1 MFFLKFTKK
10 ENLRVLKLTNSE
22 GHFKIE
28 PLYPGWGVTIGNTLR
43 RVLLS
48 SLEGYAISSVK
59 IEGVDHEFA
68 TIKGVKEDMTEIILN
83 LKKIR
88 FKNKIEDEHPGE
100 KFNIIINNEKE
111 EITAG
116 DLGEY
121 IHLFEIINPDLIIL
135 NKKKFIS
142 LNITIVIKKGIGYVP
157 SISEEKHINPNG
169 TVTISM
175 DSIFTP
181 IEKVKYTI
189 YTIENC
195 SVSKNSTYERL
206 FLEIKT
212 DGTINPKDAL
222 IKASNLVIRHL
233 KLLSNKKIS
242 LNYNKKYKKKKQT
255 NENYL
260 KLRNL
265 FNSSL
270 ERKNLSVRTLNC
282 LKKAKILTWGDLIK
296 SNPTKYLGKKSKAK
310 IVEFHESLTNK
321 ILKNICE
328 KINVIDLSNDFR
340 MNNNSIFK
348 KRRFKYG
355 LPELNKKIL
364 KKTKNIANP
373 GCFATAIQLAILPLA
388 KSNLLK
394 KNIHISAITGSTGA
408 GRMNN

>member
-10 ENLRVLKLTNSE
+10 ENLRVLKLTNYE

-48 SLEGYAISSVK
+48 SLEGYAIYSVK

-88 FKNKIEDEHPGE
+88 FKKKIEDEQEEEEDPGE
-100 KFNIIINNEKE
+100 KFNIIIKNEKE

-135 NKKKFIS
+135 NKNKFIY

-157 SISEEKHINPNG
+157 SDSEENEKHINTNGNGNGNG
-169 TVTISM
+169 TGTGTGTGTISM

-181 IEKVKYTI
+181 IKKVK

-206 FLEIKT
+206 FFEIKT

-265 FNSSL
+265 LNSSL

-282 LKKAKILTWGDLIK
+282 LKKAKIFTWGDLIK
-296 SNPTKYLGKKSKAK
+296 SNPTNFKYLGKKSLEELDLIMKK
-310 IVEFHESLTNK
+310 LTIYYGMNLEDYNK
-321 ILKNICE
+321 NKN
-328 KINVIDLSNDFR
+328 
-340 MNNNSIFK
+340 
-348 KRRFKYG
+348 
-355 LPELNKKIL
+355 
-364 KKTKNIANP
+364 
-373 GCFATAIQLAILPLA
+373 
-388 KSNLLK
+388 K
-394 KNIHISAITGSTGA
+394 KNI
-408 GRMNN
+408 

>member
-10 ENLRVLKLTNSE
+10 ENLRVLKLTNYE

-59 IEGVDHEFA
+59 IEGVDHEFD
-68 TIKGVKEDMTEIILN
+68 TIKGVKEDMTEILLN

-88 FKNKIEDEHPGE
+88 FKKKIEDEQEEDPGE
-100 KFNIIINNEKE
+100 KFNIIIKNEKE

-135 NKKKFIS
+135 NKNKFIS

-157 SISEEKHINPNG
+157 SDSDSDSDSEENEKHINTNG
-169 TVTISM
+169 TGTISM

-181 IEKVKYTI
+181 IKKVK

-206 FLEIKT
+206 FFEIKT

-222 IKASNLVIRHL
+222 IKASNLVIRHF

-265 FNSSL
+265 LNSSL

-282 LKKAKILTWGDLIK
+282 LKKAKIFTWGDLIK
-296 SNPTKYLGKKSKAK
+296 SNPTNFKYLGKKSLEELDLIMKK
-310 IVEFHESLTNK
+310 LT
-321 ILKNICE
+321 IYYG
-328 KINVIDLSNDFR
+328 
-340 MNNNSIFK
+340 MNLED
-348 KRRFKYG
+348 Y
-355 LPELNKKIL
+355 NKK
-364 KKTKNIANP
+364 KNQN
-373 GCFATAIQLAILPLA
+373 
-388 KSNLLK
+388 KNK
-394 KNIHISAITGSTGA
+394 KNI
-408 GRMNN
+408 

>member
-135 NKKKFIS
+135 NKNKLKFIS

-189 YTIENC
+189 ENC

-222 IKASNLVIRHL
+222 IKASNLVIRHF
-233 KLLSNKKIS
+233 KLLKKIS
-242 LNYNKKYKKKKQT
+242 LNYNKKYKKYKKKKQT

-296 SNPTKYLGKKSKAK
+296 SNPTKYLGKKYNSILGLIKKVDLRLVNKKVLENLVVSGAFDNFK
-310 IVEFHESLTNK
+310 IQRSQYFYEENGSNMIEK
-321 ILKNICE
+321 ILKFG
-328 KINVIDLSNDFR
+328 V
-340 MNNNSIFK
+340 
-348 KRRFKYG
+348 KY
-355 LPELNKKIL
+355 K
-364 KKTKNIANP
+364 
-373 GCFATAIQLAILPLA
+373 
-388 KSNLLK
+388 
-394 KNIHISAITGSTGA
+394 
-408 GRMNN
+408 

>member
-10 ENLRVLKLTNSE
+10 ENLRVLKLTNDE
-22 GHFKIE
+22 GHFQIE

-88 FKNKIEDEHPGE
+88 FKNKIEQEEYPGE

-116 DLGEY
+116 DLGES

-135 NKKKFIS
+135 NKNKLID

-157 SISEEKHINPNG
+157 SEAKEKHINPNG
-169 TVTISM
+169 TISM

-181 IEKVKYTI
+181 IKKVK

-222 IKASNLVIRHL
+222 IKASNMVIRHF

-242 LNYNKKYKKKKQT
+242 LNYNKKYKNKKPT
-255 NENYL
+255 NENYF

-265 FNSSL
+265 LNSSL
-270 ERKNLSVRTLNC
+270 ESKNLSVRTLNC
-282 LKKAKILTWGDLIK
+282 LKQAKLFTWGDLIK
-296 SNPTKYLGKKSKAK
+296 SNTTNLLNFKDLGKKSLEELDLIMKQ
-310 IVEFHESLTNK
+310 LTIYYGMNIEDYNK
-321 ILKNICE
+321 NKNKNKNKKNKKNNKNI
-328 KINVIDLSNDFR
+328 
-340 MNNNSIFK
+340 
-348 KRRFKYG
+348 
-355 LPELNKKIL
+355 
-364 KKTKNIANP
+364 
-373 GCFATAIQLAILPLA
+373 
-388 KSNLLK
+388 
-394 KNIHISAITGSTGA
+394 
-408 GRMNN
+408 

>member
-10 ENLRVLKLTNSE
+10 ENLRVLKLTNDE

-88 FKNKIEDEHPGE
+88 FKKKIEDEDEQEEDPGE
-100 KFNIIINNEKE
+100 KFNIIIKNEKE

-135 NKKKFIS
+135 NKNKFIY

-157 SISEEKHINPNG
+157 SDSDSDSDSDSEENEKHINTNG
-169 TVTISM
+169 NGTISM

-181 IEKVKYTI
+181 IKKVK

-206 FLEIKT
+206 FFEIKT

-222 IKASNLVIRHL
+222 IKASNLVIRHF
-233 KLLSNKKIS
+233 KLLYNKKIS

-265 FNSSL
+265 LNSSL

-282 LKKAKILTWGDLIK
+282 LKKAKIFTWGDLIK
-296 SNPTKYLGKKSKAK
+296 SNPTNFKYLGKKSLEELDLIMKK
-310 IVEFHESLTNK
+310 LTIYYGMNLEDYNK
-321 ILKNICE
+321 
-328 KINVIDLSNDFR
+328 
-340 MNNNSIFK
+340 
-348 KRRFKYG
+348 
-355 LPELNKKIL
+355 NKK
-364 KKTKNIANP
+364 KN
-373 GCFATAIQLAILPLA
+373 
-388 KSNLLK
+388 K
-394 KNIHISAITGSTGA
+394 KNI
-408 GRMNN
+408 

>member
-10 ENLRVLKLTNSE
+10 ENLIVLKLTNDE
-22 GHFKIE
+22 GHFQIE

-88 FKNKIEDEHPGE
+88 FKKKLEQDPGE

-135 NKKKFIS
+135 NKNKLIS

-157 SISEEKHINPNG
+157 SEAKEKHINTNG
-169 TVTISM
+169 TISM

-181 IEKVKYTI
+181 IKKVK

-206 FLEIKT
+206 FFEIKT

-222 IKASNLVIRHL
+222 IKASNLVRRHF

-242 LNYNKKYKKKKQT
+242 LNYNKKYKKKKPT

-260 KLRNL
+260 KLRNIL
-265 FNSSL
+265 NSSL
-270 ERKNLSVRTLNC
+270 ERNNLSVRTLNC
-282 LKKAKILTWGDLIK
+282 LKQAKILTWGDLIK
-296 SNPTKYLGKKSKAK
+296 SNTTNLLNFKYLGKKSLEELDLIMKK
-310 IVEFHESLTNK
+310 LTIYYGINIEDYNK
-321 ILKNICE
+321 NKKKNNKNI
-328 KINVIDLSNDFR
+328 
-340 MNNNSIFK
+340 
-348 KRRFKYG
+348 
-355 LPELNKKIL
+355 
-364 KKTKNIANP
+364 
-373 GCFATAIQLAILPLA
+373 
-388 KSNLLK
+388 
-394 KNIHISAITGSTGA
+394 
-408 GRMNN
+408 

>member
-10 ENLRVLKLTNSE
+10 ENLRVLKLTNYE

-88 FKNKIEDEHPGE
+88 FKKKIEEEEEDEDEDEDEEEDETDPGE

-135 NKKKFIS
+135 NKNKLIS
-142 LNITIVIKKGIGYVP
+142 LKITIVIKKGIGYVP
-157 SISEEKHINPNG
+157 SEENEKHINTNG
-169 TVTISM
+169 TLSM

-181 IEKVKYTI
+181 IKKVK

-206 FLEIKT
+206 FFEIKT

-222 IKASNLVIRHL
+222 IKASNLVRRHF

-242 LNYNKKYKKKKQT
+242 LNYNKKYKKKKKN
-255 NENYL
+255 NENYF

-265 FNSSL
+265 LNSSL
-270 ERKNLSVRTLNC
+270 EIKNLSGRTLNC

-296 SNPTKYLGKKSKAK
+296 SNPTNLLNLKYLGKKSLEELDLIMKK
-310 IVEFHESLTNK
+310 LTIYYGMNLEDYNK
-321 ILKNICE
+321 
-328 KINVIDLSNDFR
+328 
-340 MNNNSIFK
+340 
-348 KRRFKYG
+348 
-355 LPELNKKIL
+355 NKK
-364 KKTKNIANP
+364 KN
-373 GCFATAIQLAILPLA
+373 
-388 KSNLLK
+388 K
-394 KNIHISAITGSTGA
+394 KNI
-408 GRMNN
+408 

>member
-10 ENLRVLKLTNSE
+10 ENLRVLKLTNYE

-88 FKNKIEDEHPGE
+88 FKKKIEDDEQDDEDEQDEQDPGE
-100 KFNIIINNEKE
+100 KFKIIINNEKE

-121 IHLFEIINPDLIIL
+121 IHLFEIRNPDLIIL
-135 NKKKFIS
+135 NKKKFLS

-157 SISEEKHINPNG
+157 SEENEKHIEENENG
-169 TVTISM
+169 TEKHIEENENGTISM

-181 IEKVKYTI
+181 IKKVK

-265 FNSSL
+265 LNSSL

-282 LKKAKILTWGDLIK
+282 LKKAKIFTWGDLIK
-296 SNPTKYLGKKSKAK
+296 SNPTNFKYLGKKSLEELDLIMKK
-310 IVEFHESLTNK
+310 LTIYYGMNLEDYNK
-321 ILKNICE
+321 
-328 KINVIDLSNDFR
+328 
-340 MNNNSIFK
+340 
-348 KRRFKYG
+348 
-355 LPELNKKIL
+355 NKK
-364 KKTKNIANP
+364 KN
-373 GCFATAIQLAILPLA
+373 
-388 KSNLLK
+388 K
-394 KNIHISAITGSTGA
+394 KNI
-408 GRMNN
+408 

>member
-10 ENLRVLKLTNSE
+10 ENLRVLKLTNYE

-88 FKNKIEDEHPGE
+88 FKKKMEDADSPGE
-100 KFNIIINNEKE
+100 KFKIIINNEKE

-116 DLGEY
+116 DLGES

-135 NKKKFIS
+135 NKKKFLS
-142 LNITIVIKKGIGYVP
+142 LKITIVIKKGIGYVP
-157 SISEEKHINPNG
+157 SEENEKHINTNG
-169 TVTISM
+169 TISM

-181 IEKVKYTI
+181 IKNVK

-206 FLEIKT
+206 FFEIKT

-222 IKASNLVIRHL
+222 IKASNLVIRHF

-242 LNYNKKYKKKKQT
+242 LNYNKKYKKKKKT
-255 NENYL
+255 NENYFQ
-260 KLRNL
+260 LRNL
-265 FNSSL
+265 LNSYL
-270 ERKNLSVRTLNC
+270 EIERKNLSGRTLNF
-282 LKKAKILTWGDLIK
+282 LKKAKIFTWGDLIK
-296 SNPTKYLGKKSKAK
+296 SNPTNLLNLKYLGKKSLEELDLIMKK
-310 IVEFHESLTNK
+310 LTIYYGMNIEDYNK
-321 ILKNICE
+321 
-328 KINVIDLSNDFR
+328 
-340 MNNNSIFK
+340 
-348 KRRFKYG
+348 
-355 LPELNKKIL
+355 NKK
-364 KKTKNIANP
+364 KN
-373 GCFATAIQLAILPLA
+373 
-388 KSNLLK
+388 K
-394 KNIHISAITGSTGA
+394 KNI
-408 GRMNN
+408 

>member
-10 ENLRVLKLTNSE
+10 ENLRVLKLTNYE

-88 FKNKIEDEHPGE
+88 FKKKIEDEQDPGE
-100 KFNIIINNEKE
+100 KFNIIIKNEKE

-135 NKKKFIS
+135 NKNKFIS

-157 SISEEKHINPNG
+157 SDSEENEKHINTNG
-169 TVTISM
+169 NGTISM

-181 IEKVKYTI
+181 IKKVK

-206 FLEIKT
+206 FFEIKT

-222 IKASNLVIRHL
+222 IKASNLVRRHF

-265 FNSSL
+265 LNSSL

-282 LKKAKILTWGDLIK
+282 LKKAKIFTWGDLIK
-296 SNPTKYLGKKSKAK
+296 SNPTNFKYLGKKSLEELDLIMKK
-310 IVEFHESLTNK
+310 LTIYYGMNLEDYNK
-321 ILKNICE
+321 NKN
-328 KINVIDLSNDFR
+328 K
-340 MNNNSIFK
+340 
-348 KRRFKYG
+348 
-355 LPELNKKIL
+355 NK
-364 KKTKNIANP
+364 N
-373 GCFATAIQLAILPLA
+373 
-388 KSNLLK
+388 K
-394 KNIHISAITGSTGA
+394 KNI
-408 GRMNN
+408 

>member
-10 ENLRVLKLTNSE
+10 ENLRVLKLTNYE

-48 SLEGYAISSVK
+48 SLEGYAIYSVK

-88 FKNKIEDEHPGE
+88 FKKKIEDEQDPGE
-100 KFNIIINNEKE
+100 KFNIIIKNEKE

-135 NKKKFIS
+135 NKNKFIY

-157 SISEEKHINPNG
+157 SDSEENEKHINTNG
-169 TVTISM
+169 TISM

-181 IEKVKYTI
+181 IKKVK

-206 FLEIKT
+206 FFEIKT

-222 IKASNLVIRHL
+222 IKASNLVIRHF

-265 FNSSL
+265 LNSSL

-296 SNPTKYLGKKSKAK
+296 SNPTNFKYLGKKSLEELDLIMKK
-310 IVEFHESLTNK
+310 LTIYYGMNLEDYNK
-321 ILKNICE
+321 NKN
-328 KINVIDLSNDFR
+328 
-340 MNNNSIFK
+340 
-348 KRRFKYG
+348 
-355 LPELNKKIL
+355 
-364 KKTKNIANP
+364 KN
-373 GCFATAIQLAILPLA
+373 
-388 KSNLLK
+388 K
-394 KNIHISAITGSTGA
+394 KNI
-408 GRMNN
+408 

>member
-10 ENLRVLKLTNSE
+10 ENLRVLKLTNYE

-88 FKNKIEDEHPGE
+88 FKKKIEDEQEEDEQEEDPGE

-157 SISEEKHINPNG
+157 SEENEKHINTNG
-169 TVTISM
+169 TISM

-189 YTIENC
+189 ENC

-206 FLEIKT
+206 FFEIKT

-265 FNSSL
+265 LNSSL

-282 LKKAKILTWGDLIK
+282 LKKAKIFTWGDLIK
-296 SNPTKYLGKKSKAK
+296 SNPTNFKYLGKKSLEELDLIMKK
-310 IVEFHESLTNK
+310 LTIYYGMNLEDYNK
-321 ILKNICE
+321 NKKKNNKNI
-328 KINVIDLSNDFR
+328 
-340 MNNNSIFK
+340 
-348 KRRFKYG
+348 
-355 LPELNKKIL
+355 
-364 KKTKNIANP
+364 
-373 GCFATAIQLAILPLA
+373 
-388 KSNLLK
+388 
-394 KNIHISAITGSTGA
+394 
-408 GRMNN
+408 

>member
-10 ENLRVLKLTNSE
+10 ENLIVLKLTNDE
-22 GHFKIE
+22 GHFQIE

-88 FKNKIEDEHPGE
+88 FKKKMEQEEEEEEEEDPGE

-121 IHLFEIINPDLIIL
+121 IHLFEIINTDLIIL
-135 NKKKFIS
+135 NKNKLIS
-142 LNITIVIKKGIGYVP
+142 LNLTIVIKKGIGYVP
-157 SISEEKHINPNG
+157 SEENEKHINPNG
-169 TVTISM
+169 TISM

-181 IEKVKYTI
+181 IKNVK

-195 SVSKNSTYERL
+195 SISSVSKNYERL
-206 FLEIKT
+206 FFEIKT

-222 IKASNLVIRHL
+222 IKASNMVIRHF

-242 LNYNKKYKKKKQT
+242 LNYNKKYKKKKPT
-255 NENYL
+255 NENYF

-265 FNSSL
+265 LNSSL

-282 LKKAKILTWGDLIK
+282 LKKAKILTWGDLMK
-296 SNPTKYLGKKSKAK
+296 SNTTNLLNFKYLGKKSLEELDLIMKK
-310 IVEFHESLTNK
+310 LTIYYGMNLEDYNQNK
-321 ILKNICE
+321 NKNKNKNKNIYE
-328 KINVIDLSNDFR
+328 TR
-340 MNNNSIFK
+340 
-348 KRRFKYG
+348 
-355 LPELNKKIL
+355 KKI
-364 KKTKNIANP
+364 
-373 GCFATAIQLAILPLA
+373 
-388 KSNLLK
+388 
-394 KNIHISAITGSTGA
+394 
-408 GRMNN
+408 

>member
-10 ENLRVLKLTNSE
+10 ENLRVLKLTNYE

-59 IEGVDHEFA
+59 IEGVDHEFD

-88 FKNKIEDEHPGE
+88 FKKKIEDEEDPGE
-100 KFNIIINNEKE
+100 KFNIIIKNEKE

-135 NKKKFIS
+135 NKNKFIS

-157 SISEEKHINPNG
+157 SDSDSDSDSEENEKHINTNGNG
-169 TVTISM
+169 TGTGTISM

-181 IEKVKYTI
+181 IKKVK

-206 FLEIKT
+206 FFEIKT

-222 IKASNLVIRHL
+222 IKASNLVIRHF

-265 FNSSL
+265 LNSSL

-282 LKKAKILTWGDLIK
+282 LKKAKIFTWGDLIK
-296 SNPTKYLGKKSKAK
+296 SNPTNFKYLGKKSLEELDLIMKK
-310 IVEFHESLTNK
+310 LTIYYGMNLEDYNK
-321 ILKNICE
+321 NKNQ
-328 KINVIDLSNDFR
+328 
-340 MNNNSIFK
+340 K
-348 KRRFKYG
+348 K
-355 LPELNKKIL
+355 NKN
-364 KKTKNIANP
+364 KNKN
-373 GCFATAIQLAILPLA
+373 
-388 KSNLLK
+388 K
-394 KNIHISAITGSTGA
+394 KNI
-408 GRMNN
+408 

>member
-10 ENLRVLKLTNSE
+10 ENLRVLKLTNYE

-59 IEGVDHEFA
+59 IEGVDHEFD

-88 FKNKIEDEHPGE
+88 FKKKIEDEQEEDPGE
-100 KFNIIINNEKE
+100 KFNIIIKNEKE

-157 SISEEKHINPNG
+157 SDSDSDSDSDSEENEKHINTNG
-169 TVTISM
+169 TGTISM

-181 IEKVKYTI
+181 IKKVK

-206 FLEIKT
+206 FFEIKT

-222 IKASNLVIRHL
+222 IKASNLVRRHF

-265 FNSSL
+265 LNSSL

-282 LKKAKILTWGDLIK
+282 LKKAKIFTWGDLIK
-296 SNPTKYLGKKSKAK
+296 SNPTNFKYLGKKSLEELDLIMKK
-310 IVEFHESLTNK
+310 LT
-321 ILKNICE
+321 IYYG
-328 KINVIDLSNDFR
+328 
-340 MNNNSIFK
+340 MNLED
-348 KRRFKYG
+348 Y
-355 LPELNKKIL
+355 NKK
-364 KKTKNIANP
+364 KKKNKN
-373 GCFATAIQLAILPLA
+373 
-388 KSNLLK
+388 KNK
-394 KNIHISAITGSTGA
+394 KNI
-408 GRMNN
+408 

>member
-10 ENLRVLKLTNSE
+10 ENLRVLKLTNYE

-88 FKNKIEDEHPGE
+88 FKKKIEDEQDPGE
-100 KFNIIINNEKE
+100 KFNIIIKNEKE

-135 NKKKFIS
+135 NKNKFIS

-157 SISEEKHINPNG
+157 SDSDSDSDSEENEKHINTNG
-169 TVTISM
+169 TISM

-181 IEKVKYTI
+181 IKKVK

-206 FLEIKT
+206 FFEIKT

-222 IKASNLVIRHL
+222 IKASNLVIRHF

-265 FNSSL
+265 LNSSL

-296 SNPTKYLGKKSKAK
+296 SNPTNFKYLGKKSLEELDLIMKK
-310 IVEFHESLTNK
+310 LTIYYGMNLEDYNK
-321 ILKNICE
+321 NKN
-328 KINVIDLSNDFR
+328 K
-340 MNNNSIFK
+340 
-348 KRRFKYG
+348 
-355 LPELNKKIL
+355 NK
-364 KKTKNIANP
+364 N
-373 GCFATAIQLAILPLA
+373 
-388 KSNLLK
+388 K
-394 KNIHISAITGSTGA
+394 KNI
-408 GRMNN
+408 

>member
-10 ENLRVLKLTNSE
+10 ENLRVLKLTNYE

-68 TIKGVKEDMTEIILN
+68 SIKGVKEDMTEIILN

-88 FKNKIEDEHPGE
+88 FKKKIEDEKEEEEDPGE
-100 KFNIIINNEKE
+100 KFNIIIKNEKE

-135 NKKKFIS
+135 NKNKFIS

-157 SISEEKHINPNG
+157 SDSEENEKPINTNG
-169 TVTISM
+169 NGTISM

-181 IEKVKYTI
+181 IKKVK

-206 FLEIKT
+206 FFEIKT

-222 IKASNLVIRHL
+222 IKASNLVIRHF

-265 FNSSL
+265 LNSSL

-296 SNPTKYLGKKSKAK
+296 SNPTNFKYLGKKSLEELDLIMKK
-310 IVEFHESLTNK
+310 LT
-321 ILKNICE
+321 IYYG
-328 KINVIDLSNDFR
+328 
-340 MNNNSIFK
+340 MNLED
-348 KRRFKYG
+348 Y
-355 LPELNKKIL
+355 NKK
-364 KKTKNIANP
+364 K
-373 GCFATAIQLAILPLA
+373 
-388 KSNLLK
+388 K
-394 KNIHISAITGSTGA
+394 KNK
-408 GRMNN
+408 NKNK

>member
-10 ENLRVLKLTNSE
+10 ENLRVLKLTNYE

-88 FKNKIEDEHPGE
+88 FKKKIEDEQEEEEDPGE

-157 SISEEKHINPNG
+157 SEENEKHINTNG
-169 TVTISM
+169 NEKHINTNGTISM

-189 YTIENC
+189 ENC

-206 FLEIKT
+206 FFEIKT

-255 NENYL
+255 NENYF

-265 FNSSL
+265 LNSSL

-282 LKKAKILTWGDLIK
+282 LKKAKIFTWGDLIK
-296 SNPTKYLGKKSKAK
+296 SNPTNFKYLGKKSLEELDLIMKK
-310 IVEFHESLTNK
+310 LTIYYGMNLEDYNK
-321 ILKNICE
+321 NKKKNNKNI
-328 KINVIDLSNDFR
+328 
-340 MNNNSIFK
+340 
-348 KRRFKYG
+348 
-355 LPELNKKIL
+355 
-364 KKTKNIANP
+364 
-373 GCFATAIQLAILPLA
+373 
-388 KSNLLK
+388 
-394 KNIHISAITGSTGA
+394 
-408 GRMNN
+408 

>member
-10 ENLRVLKLTNSE
+10 ENLIVLKLTNDE
-22 GHFKIE
+22 GHFQIE

-88 FKNKIEDEHPGE
+88 FKKKLEQEEEEEEEEDPGE

-116 DLGEY
+116 DLGES
-121 IHLFEIINPDLIIL
+121 IHLFEIINTDLIIL
-135 NKKKFIS
+135 NKNKLIS
-142 LNITIVIKKGIGYVP
+142 LNLTIVIKKGIGYVP
-157 SISEEKHINPNG
+157 SEENDVPSEENDVPSEENEKHINPNG
-169 TVTISM
+169 TISM

-181 IEKVKYTI
+181 IKNVK

-195 SVSKNSTYERL
+195 SVSKNYERL

-222 IKASNLVIRHL
+222 IKASNMVIRHF

-242 LNYNKKYKKKKQT
+242 LNYNKKYKKKKPT
-255 NENYL
+255 NENYF

-270 ERKNLSVRTLNC
+270 ERNNLSVRTLNC
-282 LKKAKILTWGDLIK
+282 LKKAKILTWGDLMK
-296 SNPTKYLGKKSKAK
+296 SNTTNLLNFKYLGKKSLEELDLIMKK
-310 IVEFHESLTNK
+310 LTIYYGMNLEDYNK
-321 ILKNICE
+321 
-328 KINVIDLSNDFR
+328 
-340 MNNNSIFK
+340 
-348 KRRFKYG
+348 
-355 LPELNKKIL
+355 NKK
-364 KKTKNIANP
+364 KN
-373 GCFATAIQLAILPLA
+373 
-388 KSNLLK
+388 KK
-394 KNIHISAITGSTGA
+394 KNETRKKI
-408 GRMNN
+408 

>member
-10 ENLRVLKLTNSE
+10 ENLRVLKLTNYE

-88 FKNKIEDEHPGE
+88 FKKKIEDEQEEEEEEDPGE

-116 DLGEY
+116 DLGES

-135 NKKKFIS
+135 NKNKFIS

-157 SISEEKHINPNG
+157 SEEKEKHINPNG
-169 TVTISM
+169 TISM

-189 YTIENC
+189 ENC
-195 SVSKNSTYERL
+195 SVSQNSTYERL
-206 FLEIKT
+206 FFEIKT

-260 KLRNL
+260 KLRNIL
-265 FNSSL
+265 NSSL

-282 LKKAKILTWGDLIK
+282 LKKAKIFTWGDLIK
-296 SNPTKYLGKKSKAK
+296 SNPTNFKYLGKKSLEELDLIMKK
-310 IVEFHESLTNK
+310 LTIYYGMNLEDYNK
-321 ILKNICE
+321 NKKKNNKNI
-328 KINVIDLSNDFR
+328 
-340 MNNNSIFK
+340 
-348 KRRFKYG
+348 
-355 LPELNKKIL
+355 
-364 KKTKNIANP
+364 
-373 GCFATAIQLAILPLA
+373 
-388 KSNLLK
+388 
-394 KNIHISAITGSTGA
+394 
-408 GRMNN
+408 

>member
-10 ENLRVLKLTNSE
+10 ENLRVLKLTNYE

-59 IEGVDHEFA
+59 MEGVDHEFA

-88 FKNKIEDEHPGE
+88 FKNKMEEEESEEPDPGE

-135 NKKKFIS
+135 NKKKLIS
-142 LNITIVIKKGIGYVP
+142 LKITIVIKKGIGYVP
-157 SISEEKHINPNG
+157 SEENEKHINPNG
-169 TVTISM
+169 TISM

-181 IEKVKYTI
+181 IKKVK

-222 IKASNLVIRHL
+222 IKASNLVRRHF

-242 LNYNKKYKKKKQT
+242 LNYNKKYKKKKQN
-255 NENYL
+255 NENYF

-265 FNSSL
+265 LNSYL
-270 ERKNLSVRTLNC
+270 DLRKNLSGRTLNC

-296 SNPTKYLGKKSKAK
+296 SNTTNLLNFKYLGKKSLEELDLIMKK
-310 IVEFHESLTNK
+310 LTIYYGMNLEDYNK
-321 ILKNICE
+321 
-328 KINVIDLSNDFR
+328 
-340 MNNNSIFK
+340 
-348 KRRFKYG
+348 
-355 LPELNKKIL
+355 NKK
-364 KKTKNIANP
+364 KN
-373 GCFATAIQLAILPLA
+373 
-388 KSNLLK
+388 K
-394 KNIHISAITGSTGA
+394 KNI
-408 GRMNN
+408 

>member
-88 FKNKIEDEHPGE
+88 LKKKMEYEYEEEEEEEEEEEKEKAKADSYSDEDEEEEEEDPGE
-100 KFNIIINNEKE
+100 KFKIIINNEKE

-116 DLGEY
+116 DLGES
-121 IHLFEIINPDLIIL
+121 INLFEIINPDLIIL
-135 NKKKFIS
+135 NKNKFIY

-157 SISEEKHINPNG
+157 SEEKEKHIKTNG
-169 TVTISM
+169 TISM

-181 IEKVKYTI
+181 IKNVK

-222 IKASNLVIRHL
+222 IKASNLVRRHF

-260 KLRNL
+260 KLRNIL
-265 FNSSL
+265 NSSL

-282 LKKAKILTWGDLIK
+282 LKKAKIFTWGDLIK
-296 SNPTKYLGKKSKAK
+296 SKSNTTKYLGKKSLEELYLIMKK
-310 IVEFHESLTNK
+310 LTIYYGMNIEDYNK
-321 ILKNICE
+321 KKKKKKKKKNKNI
-328 KINVIDLSNDFR
+328 
-340 MNNNSIFK
+340 
-348 KRRFKYG
+348 
-355 LPELNKKIL
+355 
-364 KKTKNIANP
+364 
-373 GCFATAIQLAILPLA
+373 
-388 KSNLLK
+388 
-394 KNIHISAITGSTGA
+394 
-408 GRMNN
+408 

>member
-10 ENLRVLKLTNSE
+10 ENLIVLKLTNYE
-22 GHFKIE
+22 GHFQIE

-88 FKNKIEDEHPGE
+88 FKKKMEQEQEEEEDPGE

-116 DLGEY
+116 DLGES

-135 NKKKFIS
+135 NKNKFIS

-157 SISEEKHINPNG
+157 SEENEKHINTEENEKHINTEENDG
-169 TVTISM
+169 TISM

-181 IEKVKYTI
+181 IKNVK

-206 FLEIKT
+206 FFEIKT

-222 IKASNLVIRHL
+222 IKASNLVIRHF

-242 LNYNKKYKKKKQT
+242 LNYNKKYKKKKPT
-255 NENYL
+255 NENYF

-265 FNSSL
+265 LNSSL

-296 SNPTKYLGKKSKAK
+296 SNPTNLLNFKYLGKKSLEELDLIMKK
-310 IVEFHESLTNK
+310 LTIYYGMNLEDYNK
-321 ILKNICE
+321 NKN
-328 KINVIDLSNDFR
+328 K
-340 MNNNSIFK
+340 
-348 KRRFKYG
+348 
-355 LPELNKKIL
+355 NK
-364 KKTKNIANP
+364 
-373 GCFATAIQLAILPLA
+373 
-388 KSNLLK
+388 K
-394 KNIHISAITGSTGA
+394 KNIYETRKKI
-408 GRMNN
+408 

>member
-10 ENLRVLKLTNSE
+10 ENLRVLKLTNYE

-59 IEGVDHEFA
+59 IEGVDHEFD

-88 FKNKIEDEHPGE
+88 FKKKIEDEQEEDPGE
-100 KFNIIINNEKE
+100 KFNIIIKNEKE

-157 SISEEKHINPNG
+157 SDSDSDSDSDSEENEKHINTNG
-169 TVTISM
+169 TGTISM

-181 IEKVKYTI
+181 IKKVK

-206 FLEIKT
+206 FFEIKT

-222 IKASNLVIRHL
+222 IKASNLVRRHF

-265 FNSSL
+265 LNSSL

-282 LKKAKILTWGDLIK
+282 LKKAKIFTWGDLIK
-296 SNPTKYLGKKSKAK
+296 SNPTNFKYLGKKSLEELDLIMKK
-310 IVEFHESLTNK
+310 LT
-321 ILKNICE
+321 IYYG
-328 KINVIDLSNDFR
+328 
-340 MNNNSIFK
+340 MNLED
-348 KRRFKYG
+348 Y
-355 LPELNKKIL
+355 NKK
-364 KKTKNIANP
+364 KNKN
-373 GCFATAIQLAILPLA
+373 
-388 KSNLLK
+388 KNK
-394 KNIHISAITGSTGA
+394 KNI
-408 GRMNN
+408 

>member
-10 ENLRVLKLTNSE
+10 ENLIVLKLTNYE
-22 GHFKIE
+22 GHFQIE

-88 FKNKIEDEHPGE
+88 FKKKMEQEEEQEEDEDEEPGE

-116 DLGEY
+116 DLGES

-135 NKKKFIS
+135 NKNKLIS
-142 LNITIVIKKGIGYVP
+142 LKITIGIKKGIGYVP
-157 SISEEKHINPNG
+157 SEENEKHINPNG
-169 TVTISM
+169 TISM

-181 IEKVKYTI
+181 IKNVK

-195 SVSKNSTYERL
+195 SVSQNSTYERL
-206 FLEIKT
+206 FFEIKT

-222 IKASNLVIRHL
+222 IKASNLVIRHFQ
-233 KLLSNKKIS
+233 LLSNKKIS
-242 LNYNKKYKKKKQT
+242 LNYNKKYKNKKPT

-265 FNSSL
+265 LNSSL

-296 SNPTKYLGKKSKAK
+296 SNTTNLLNFKYLGKKSLEELDLIMKK
-310 IVEFHESLTNK
+310 LTIYYGMNLEDYNK
-321 ILKNICE
+321 
-328 KINVIDLSNDFR
+328 
-340 MNNNSIFK
+340 
-348 KRRFKYG
+348 
-355 LPELNKKIL
+355 NKK
-364 KKTKNIANP
+364 KN
-373 GCFATAIQLAILPLA
+373 
-388 KSNLLK
+388 K
-394 KNIHISAITGSTGA
+394 KNI
-408 GRMNN
+408 

>member
-10 ENLRVLKLTNSE
+10 ENLRVLKLTNYE

-88 FKNKIEDEHPGE
+88 FKKKIEDEQDPGE
-100 KFNIIINNEKE
+100 KFNIIIKNEKE

-135 NKKKFIS
+135 NKNKFIS

-157 SISEEKHINPNG
+157 SDSDSEENEKHINTNG
-169 TVTISM
+169 TISM

-181 IEKVKYTI
+181 IKKVK

-206 FLEIKT
+206 FFEIKT

-222 IKASNLVIRHL
+222 IKASNLVIRHF

-265 FNSSL
+265 LNSSL

-296 SNPTKYLGKKSKAK
+296 SNPTNFKYLGKKSLEELDLIMKK
-310 IVEFHESLTNK
+310 LTIYYGMNLEDYNK
-321 ILKNICE
+321 NKN
-328 KINVIDLSNDFR
+328 K
-340 MNNNSIFK
+340 
-348 KRRFKYG
+348 
-355 LPELNKKIL
+355 NK
-364 KKTKNIANP
+364 N
-373 GCFATAIQLAILPLA
+373 
-388 KSNLLK
+388 K
-394 KNIHISAITGSTGA
+394 KNI
-408 GRMNN
+408 

>member
-68 TIKGVKEDMTEIILN
+68 SIKGVKEDMTEIILN

-88 FKNKIEDEHPGE
+88 FKKKIEDEKEEEEDPGE
-100 KFNIIINNEKE
+100 KFNIIIKNEKE

-135 NKKKFIS
+135 NKNKFIS

-157 SISEEKHINPNG
+157 SDSDSDSDSEENEKHINTNG
-169 TVTISM
+169 NGTISM

-181 IEKVKYTI
+181 IKKVK

-206 FLEIKT
+206 FFEIKT

-222 IKASNLVIRHL
+222 IKASNLVIRHF

-265 FNSSL
+265 LNSSL

-296 SNPTKYLGKKSKAK
+296 SNPTNFKYLGKKSLEELDLIMKK
-310 IVEFHESLTNK
+310 LT
-321 ILKNICE
+321 IYYG
-328 KINVIDLSNDFR
+328 
-340 MNNNSIFK
+340 MNLED
-348 KRRFKYG
+348 Y
-355 LPELNKKIL
+355 NKK
-364 KKTKNIANP
+364 K
-373 GCFATAIQLAILPLA
+373 
-388 KSNLLK
+388 K
-394 KNIHISAITGSTGA
+394 KNK
-408 GRMNN
+408 NKNK

>member
-10 ENLRVLKLTNSE
+10 ENLRVLKLTNYE

-88 FKNKIEDEHPGE
+88 FKKKIEDEQEEEEDPGE

-116 DLGEY
+116 DLGES

-135 NKKKFIS
+135 NKNKFIS

-157 SISEEKHINPNG
+157 SEEKEKHINPNG
-169 TVTISM
+169 TISM

-189 YTIENC
+189 ENC
-195 SVSKNSTYERL
+195 SVSQNSTYERL
-206 FLEIKT
+206 FFEIKT

-260 KLRNL
+260 KLRNIL
-265 FNSSL
+265 NSSL

-282 LKKAKILTWGDLIK
+282 LKKAKIFTWGDLIK
-296 SNPTKYLGKKSKAK
+296 SNPTNFKYLGKKSLEELDLIMKK
-310 IVEFHESLTNK
+310 LTIYYGMNLEDYNK
-321 ILKNICE
+321 
-328 KINVIDLSNDFR
+328 
-340 MNNNSIFK
+340 
-348 KRRFKYG
+348 
-355 LPELNKKIL
+355 NKK
-364 KKTKNIANP
+364 KN
-373 GCFATAIQLAILPLA
+373 
-388 KSNLLK
+388 K
-394 KNIHISAITGSTGA
+394 KNI
-408 GRMNN
+408 

>member
-10 ENLRVLKLTNSE
+10 ENLRVLKLTNYE

-88 FKNKIEDEHPGE
+88 FKKKIEDEQEEDPGE
-100 KFNIIINNEKE
+100 KFNIIIKNEKE

-135 NKKKFIS
+135 NKNKFIS

-157 SISEEKHINPNG
+157 SDSDSEENEKHINTNGNGNGNGNG
-169 TVTISM
+169 TGTGTISM

-181 IEKVKYTI
+181 IKKVK

-206 FLEIKT
+206 FFEIKT

-222 IKASNLVIRHL
+222 IKASNLVIRHF

-265 FNSSL
+265 LNSSL

-282 LKKAKILTWGDLIK
+282 LKKAKIFTWGDLIK
-296 SNPTKYLGKKSKAK
+296 SNPTNFKYLGKKSLEELDLIMKK
-310 IVEFHESLTNK
+310 LTIYYGMNLEDYNK
-321 ILKNICE
+321 KKKKNKNQNQKKNNKNI
-328 KINVIDLSNDFR
+328 
-340 MNNNSIFK
+340 
-348 KRRFKYG
+348 
-355 LPELNKKIL
+355 
-364 KKTKNIANP
+364 
-373 GCFATAIQLAILPLA
+373 
-388 KSNLLK
+388 
-394 KNIHISAITGSTGA
+394 
-408 GRMNN
+408 